1 MMLLVR
7 LRSFLTLDK
16 TRKGFKGMFMLL
28 VCGIV
33 FLFFSVNVVTN
44 QQYKYMGPVA
54 LHHEQTIAVVTHNGQ
69 DHTIDR
75 CRLILAESND
85 KFDKTQLLEYF
96 ATKMPVQLISFDTML
111 SVVQVCQDIQ
121 PPPREFQ
128 TSKKQTNSSEEA
140 QISLWTLA
148 RGILPGTLWCGLD
161 DIADDFYSLG
171 PDWQLDK
178 CCRAHDHC
186 PVKVKAFKSRYGVF
200 NVGPSTK
207 SHCACDKQFYD
218 CLKRQNS
225 EKSNSVG
232 NLYFNVI
239 GVQCIEKRVRRECI
253 KREEIPTEAS
263 EKIFNIGVAV
273 AKPPPSR
280 CLAWRTEPPERAKFV
295 VVNTKEDY

>member
-1 MMLLVR
+1 VDLGKRHFAR
-7 LRSFLTLDK
+7 LEQK
-16 TRKGFKGMFMLL
+16 
-28 VCGIV
+28 
-33 FLFFSVNVVTN
+33 
-44 QQYKYMGPVA
+44 YKKSYN
-54 LHHEQTIAVVTHNGQ
+54 TCN
-69 DHTIDR
+69 
-75 CRLILAESND
+75 
-85 KFDKTQLLEYF
+85 K
-96 ATKMPVQLISFDTML
+96 
-111 SVVQVCQDIQ
+111 
-121 PPPREFQ
+121 
-128 TSKKQTNSSEEA
+128 
-140 QISLWTLA
+140 
-148 RGILPGTLWCGLD
+148 GTLWCGLD

-295 VVNTKEDY
+295 VVNTKENY